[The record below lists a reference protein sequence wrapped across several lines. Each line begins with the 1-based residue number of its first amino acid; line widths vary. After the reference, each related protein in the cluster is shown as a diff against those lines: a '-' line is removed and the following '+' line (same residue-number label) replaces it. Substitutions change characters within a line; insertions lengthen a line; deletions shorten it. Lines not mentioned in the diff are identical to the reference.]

1 MRLPFSKPLDPL
13 AERYR
18 EVTPKRISRGT
29 PLSGIPFLVLDAET
43 SGFKIGSDTLL
54 SLAAMELRDGRALA
68 GKTAAWIVYRD
79 RAPVT
84 AASEVHGILPSESA
98 RGLPEKEVLA
108 ALLPMIG
115 GKVIV
120 GHHIGFD
127 AAMIDSALRR
137 HYGIGLRNPLIDTAI
152 MAMGEVDAFRRT
164 GYANQRPP
172 GLDEVCAHL
181 GLPTMERH
189 TAEGDTLTTAQL
201 FLLLCGRLRRR
212 LQREPRAADLP
223 IATGGSF
230 R

>member
-1 MRLPFSKPLDPL
+1 MRLPFSEPLDPL
-13 AERYR
+13 AEQYR
-18 EVTPKRISRGT
+18 QNTPKRLPRT
-29 PLSGIPFLVLDAET
+29 LPLREIPFVVIDAET
-43 SGFKIGSDTLL
+43 SGFRVGIDALL

-84 AASEVHGILPSESA
+84 AASEIHGILPSESA

-108 ALLPMIG
+108 ALLPMVA

-127 AAMIDSALRR
+127 AVMIDSALRH

-152 MAMGEVDAFRRT
+152 LSMREVDAFRRT

-172 GLDEVCAHL
+172 GLDEVCAHV

-189 TAEGDTLTTAQL
+189 TAEGDTFTTAQL

-212 LQREPRAADLP
+212 LQQEPRAADLP
-223 IATGGSF
+223 IAPGGSF